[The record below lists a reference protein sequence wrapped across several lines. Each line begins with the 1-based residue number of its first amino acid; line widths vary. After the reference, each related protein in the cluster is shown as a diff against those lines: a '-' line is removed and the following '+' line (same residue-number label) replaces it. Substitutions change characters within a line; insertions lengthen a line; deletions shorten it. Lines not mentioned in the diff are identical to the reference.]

1 LGLGLVCGAGVVEVG
16 SIIVAVLIAVGVVG
30 GVWIAGEEGVAL
42 GFIAISGTAGVIQF
56 LRASGSAARP
66 LAVGLSGGKEGLS
79 L

>member
-1 LGLGLVCGAGVVEVG
+1 LGLVCGAGVVEVG

-30 GVWIAGEEGVAL
+30 GVRIAGEEGVAL
-42 GFIAISGTAGVIQF
+42 GFIAISGTVGVIQF